1 MKASHLFTVSAI
13 LTLTTLTGCS
23 SDSASDPYADIKYM
37 AVQVDKGDAWSII
50 DGDGEIIAKE
60 EYGSDDKVSQ
70 IFGDIFWVKSGDKY
84 QLFNVN
90 SPKKPISDKWDYATL
105 FYSDRALVA
114 NAGEPINI
122 IDEDGKIVTTLS
134 KDIIEVKRS
143 NTSGFTFKKSDGTYG
158 WADKNGK
165 IIKDGLCEHADLE
178 GGDIVVVRTKEDS
191 DRYEIYDVKGNQT
204 GSFTA
209 DGLIGSREGHVS
221 IVRNEKLIILDKN
234 AEAIMESKKY
244 RAIFPP
250 IYGKCITIDSEG
262 DFGLI
267 DLNGEELIRTKY
279 EFIRPVYNDLFSASK
294 KDEVGV
300 VDQNDETVIDF
311 DYDRITRIG
320 DNLLAKDGG
329 AYIILDRKGERIGK
343 QEFYDYSNYA
353 CNTVIKYI
361 NVEGFA
367 KVINAIGPEHDNEK
381 TISQVAKKLGL
392 SPSDE
397 YRWTEKFTVVKK
409 IEGYDVKIDYNFTT
423 FGEYGLSE
431 EKFHQVTKNDG
442 WFDYNEDVS
451 DGWFWKEDIYLSTIK
466 IEIPIDEDASETA
479 DILYSYL
486 LKNGFKLPEGEI
498 MDRRTVIGD
507 NYSLYID
514 TNYNG
519 LEITVC

>member
-1 MKASHLFTVSAI
+1 MKASHLLTVSAI
-13 LTLTTLTGCS
+13 LALTTLTGCS
-23 SDSASDPYADIKYM
+23 SDSASDPYADFKYM

-60 EYGSDDKVSQ
+60 EYGADDKVSQ

-90 SPKKPISDKWDYATL
+90 SPKKPISDEWDYATL

-122 IDEDGKIVTTLS
+122 IDEDGKVVTTLS

-279 EFIRPVYNDLFSASK
+279 EYIRPVYNDLLSASK
-294 KDEVGV
+294 EDEVGV
-300 VDQNDETVIDF
+300 IDKNDETVIDF

-367 KVINAIGPEHDNEK
+367 KIINAIGPEHDNEK
-381 TISQVAKKLGL
+381 TIGQVAKKLGL

-451 DGWFWKEDIYLSTIK
+451 DGWFWKENIYLSTIK

-498 MDRRTVIGD
+498 MDSRTVIGD
-507 NYSLYID
+507 NYSFYID

>member
-1 MKASHLFTVSAI
+1 MKASHLLTVSAI
-13 LTLTTLTGCS
+13 LALTTLTGCS
-23 SDSASDPYADIKYM
+23 SDSASDPYADFKYM

-60 EYGSDDKVSQ
+60 EYGADDNVSQ

-294 KDEVGV
+294 EDEVGV
-300 VDQNDETVIDF
+300 VDKNDETVIDF

-381 TISQVAKKLGL
+381 TIGQVAKKLGL

-486 LKNGFKLPEGEI
+486 LKNGFKLPEVEI
-498 MDRRTVIGD
+498 MDSRTVIGD
-507 NYSLYID
+507 NYRFYID
-514 TNYNG
+514 TNHNG